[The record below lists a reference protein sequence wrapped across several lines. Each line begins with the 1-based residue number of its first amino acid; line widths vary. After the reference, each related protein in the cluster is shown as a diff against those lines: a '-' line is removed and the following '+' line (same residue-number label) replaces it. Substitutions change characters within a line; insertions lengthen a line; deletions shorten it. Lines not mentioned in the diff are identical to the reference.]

1 MARKTGSAAVNFR
14 SKKIQDLVAR
24 LGCVSPLCETCDWGE
39 KRVPAA
45 FKALPPGSPYPGKS
59 KLIGTKVTLRGET
72 APSTILG
79 TATPVG
85 ESLLQT
91 GRRSKRYACQGAF
104 VVRTPL
110 GIETVMP
117 KSVVRERQRVREGNC
132 PDQAT
137 YAPGT
142 VQQME
147 RAARRDGDHPQRG
160 QDLPF
165 PHRKGSSACC
175 TFSTSHTDD
184 LERELREV
192 WDGREEEQEGFL
204 RRLRKAIPKALKPR
218 VVVESIVDA
227 PGAIKALR
235 DHCWSMWQEKERQSG
250 RTRKDYKATVAA
262 LKKQRRR
269 EGWAV

>member
-1 MARKTGSAAVNFR
+1 MARKTGSAAVNFNSR
-14 SKKIQDLVAR
+14 KIREQIAKLA
-24 LGCVSPLCETCDWGE
+24 CISPLCEPCGFAE

-45 FKALPPGSPYPGKS
+45 FKTQPPGSPYPCTS
-59 KLIGTKVTLRGET
+59 KLLGAKVVLRGET
-72 APSTILG
+72 EPSVIVG
-79 TATPVG
+79 CATPLG

-91 GRRSKRYACQGAF
+91 GRRSDRYKCQGAF

-110 GIETVMP
+110 GIETTVS
-117 KSVVRERQRVREGNC
+117 KSVVRERRRVREGNC

-137 YAPGT
+137 YVPGT

-147 RAARRDGDHPQRG
+147 RAARKDGDHPQRG

-184 LERELREV
+184 LERELRDV
-192 WDGREEEQEGFL
+192 WDGREEEQEVFL
-204 RRLRKAIPKALKPR
+204 AKLRKAIPRALKPR
-218 VVVESIVDA
+218 VIVESIVDA
-227 PGAIKALR
+227 PGAIRALR

-250 RTRKDYKATVAA
+250 QTRSDYRKTVAA
-262 LKKQRRR
+262 LKKQRRK